1 MIIKTKFKGLYVI
14 KNQIYN
20 DDRGSFMEILKNKDI
35 KKEFPFIVCSK
46 SKKNVIRGLHIQ
58 TKNPQGKY
66 LTVLKGEILDVVLDL
81 RKKSKTFGKIF
92 KIILSDKNC
101 ISIYIPEGFAHGF
114 CSLTDD
120 TLLLYSCTKYRNAK
134 TEIGIKYNDKDLK
147 IKWPIKKPIVSHK
160 DRNALDFKEY
170 LKKYSKQFLF

>member
-1 MIIKTKFKGLYVI
+1 MIIKTKFKGLYVV
-14 KNQIYN
+14 KNKKYN

-35 KKEFPFIVCSK
+35 KKEFPFMVCSK

-66 LTVLKGEILDVVLDL
+66 LTVLRGEILDVALDL

-101 ISIYIPEGFAHGF
+101 KSIYIPEGFAHGF

-160 DRNALDFKEY
+160 DHNALDFKEY
-170 LKKYSKQFLF
+170 LKKYSK